1 MRYFDIIF
9 LVRYPD
15 YMDCIVNFSDQLKQ
29 HLRALRK
36 ARGMTQAQLAQR
48 LGVVQSRVAAI
59 ESKPETISVE
69 YLFKVLAA
77 LDVQLI
83 LRDGQP
89 LAQPTHDMGSEPP
102 PPKGSW

>member
-1 MRYFDIIF
+1 
-9 LVRYPD
+9 
-15 YMDCIVNFSDQLKQ
+15 MDCIVYFADQLKQ
-29 HLRALRK
+29 HLRSLRK
-36 ARGMTQAQLAQR
+36 ARGLTQAQLAQR

-77 LDVQLI
+77 LDVQLM

-89 LAQPTHDMGSEPP
+89 LAQPAHDIGSEPTT
-102 PPKGSW
+102 PKGSW

>member
-1 MRYFDIIF
+1 
-9 LVRYPD
+9 
-15 YMDCIVNFSDQLKQ
+15 MDCIVNFADQLKQ
-29 HLRALRK
+29 HLRSLRR
-36 ARGMTQAQLAQR
+36 ARGLTQTQLAHR

-83 LRDGQP
+83 LRDGKP
-89 LAQPTHDMGSEPP
+89 LAQTTSDIGSEPN